1 MQPIIEALSHI
12 PFLTGID
19 HGDLTIE
26 RLGGLSNVNY
36 KLNGPDMCIVVRL
49 AGPGTEAYVNHASEA
64 RNARAAAQA
73 GVAPEVLF
81 SDAQRGIIVTRF
93 VEGAEPL
100 DAGRAGTAACLP
112 RIGRK
117 LRQLHTRSDRFTS
130 NFDPFQQLDRYAAI
144 LESHRQKPL
153 TDFLAVWSRLNEARE
168 VIGAS
173 AYGSKPCHCDLL
185 PENILDDGE
194 RLFIIDYEFS
204 GNCDPLWDLGDFSGE
219 ANLGES
225 QDRVLLQCYFGGAVP
240 PEAQA
245 LFIVY
250 KAVSLLLAAGW
261 AQVQIANANVIEDF
275 KTYAEVRL
283 ARCWD
288 VIETTDLERL
298 IGDLTTRSSGRPGR
312 ALGAPSKIREHRSD
326 ESKTRI

>member
-1 MQPIIEALSHI
+1 MQQLIETLSQI
-12 PFLTGID
+12 PLLAGRD
-19 HGDLTIE
+19 HSDLRIE
-26 RLGGLSNVNY
+26 RLGGLSNTNY
-36 KLNGPDMCIVVRL
+36 KLTGPEMCIVVRL
-49 AGPGTEAYVNHASEA
+49 AGAGTEAYVNRRSEA
-64 RNARAAAQA
+64 RNARAAAKA
-73 GVAPEVLF
+73 GVAPEVLY
-81 SDAQRGIIVTRF
+81 SDDRRGIFVTRF
-93 VEGAEPL
+93 VEGAQPL
-100 DAGRAGTAACLP
+100 DAGRAGSTPYLA

-117 LRQLHTRSDRFTS
+117 LRDLHTRSD
-130 NFDPFQQLDRYAAI
+130 PFANTFNPYGQLDRYVAI
-144 LESHRQKPL
+144 LEAHRQKPQGGFLDAL
-153 TDFLAVWSRLNEARE
+153 TGLHSLRGVVDAR
-168 VIGAS
+168 AR
-173 AYGSKPCHCDLL
+173 AFTPCHCDLL
-185 PENILDDGE
+185 PENILDDGK

-225 QDRVLLQCYFGGAVP
+225 QDRVLLQSYFGGAVP

-288 VIETTDLERL
+288 VIEATDLERL